1 MDELKA
7 CPVTPE
13 EAAKAYDDLMLIY
26 PQSPAQRN
34 ALLMAGKALM
44 RLVFNSNCTQQ
55 ENKPLIISLPCKVG
69 STVYVIAKCEEI
81 MMHQDNDYLNGT
93 GEVTCPFESNCD
105 YEECNNQNV
114 QIFETVVSSFMVEK
128 DYIAFWTEHLAP
140 EYRMDDF
147 GRTVFLTRE
156 EAEKALVEQG
166 DSHEKD

>member
-1 MDELKA
+1 M
-7 CPVTPE
+7 
-13 EAAKAYDDLMLIY
+13 
-26 PQSPAQRN
+26 
-34 ALLMAGKALM
+34 
-44 RLVFNSNCTQQ
+44 
-55 ENKPLIISLPCKVG
+55 
-69 STVYVIAKCEEI
+69 
-81 MMHQDNDYLNGT
+81 NGT

-166 DSHEKD
+166 DSHGYKAVVPEKVVTDMTVAELKAYADGKGIDLGDLTKKEDILTKITGGQ

>member
-81 MMHQDNDYLNGT
+81 MVRRYQQAA
-93 GEVTCPFESNCD
+93 ESNGHRQNPRERS
-105 YEECNNQNV
+105 EERFSRNA
-114 QIFETVVSSFMVEK
+114 ER
-128 DYIAFWTEHLAP
+128 
-140 EYRMDDF
+140 YRMPSS
-147 GRTVFLTRE
+147 
-156 EAEKALVEQG
+156 A
-166 DSHEKD
+166 